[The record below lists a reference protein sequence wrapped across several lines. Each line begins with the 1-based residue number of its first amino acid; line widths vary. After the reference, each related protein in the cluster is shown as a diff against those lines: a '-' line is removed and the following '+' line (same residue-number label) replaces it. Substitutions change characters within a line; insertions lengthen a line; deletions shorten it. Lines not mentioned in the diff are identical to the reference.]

1 MDDVRLSPRERR
13 ILAEIEEEL
22 GRDEP
27 LARRLG
33 TAPGGLRLPDQPAPG
48 TYRLRPALALAAL
61 GAATLA
67 LLVLAV
73 TTEAPVLI
81 WAFAAAWVL
90 TLVVLLRLVV
100 RWSRR
105 RAGDPRTPG

>member
-33 TAPGGLRLPDQPAPG
+33 TTRSGLRLPDPPAPG

-73 TTEAPVLI
+73 TTEAPALI

-105 RAGDPRTPG
+105 RAGDPPTPG